1 MSILDENSSLPA
13 PSLIKWL
20 RSMPWFQLNVRRR
33 VTPVLSSLGIHAVI
47 VILLGMWILPILT
60 EGVNVPILDA
70 SFSPASKDANTNF
83 QQTEFEVTPDS
94 TAATPNASMAVAAV
108 DTPPPTPVTTSAVH
122 FRQQPR
128 VVAPT
133 LQTLNHLSDD
143 VLMAEVPI
151 LMSALP
157 IHEHRGE
164 TRVTEANGT
173 EDIASALHGE
183 LRSIASDGD
192 AIVVWMLDQ
201 SLSMQLDIKD
211 LAQRLLGTL
220 EAIEDDKSSKVM
232 HYVVAFG
239 DDLTLIQDST
249 IKAQEVARSIYGL
262 PADPSGIENTFQ
274 SVEWCVDN
282 LFNAHRWLRGKERQK
297 LLVLWTD
304 ESGDDYLRLEHTIQK
319 CLQANVRVDVIGPS
333 AVLGAQKGHMSF
345 LHPADNRIYQ
355 LPVHRGPDS
364 SFPQK
369 LSLGYWY
376 RGVPTNYDESFRGP
390 WPGSSAKYGGS
401 NFESLLS
408 GFSPYA
414 LTRLSRQTGG
424 RYTIYDRPA
433 DRSPFPL
440 EQVQDYLPDYRSITE
455 IEFMLRRQP
464 LRQIVLASAAE
475 TWKSNLTRYS
485 QPPITFRPSFSGEQP
500 VQYRRTTLPDKLRPA
515 VRRAWQTAQDVEK
528 ALAVFA
534 AAVSRPAFQPQTEYA
549 DRTDHAGPERKLNKS
564 SSGEENQDPPGNDS
578 SENNDQQTRTR
589 PSPDDE
595 SVTDADITV
604 LETDVNETLLEQ
616 LYRMEDSKRWR
627 AWCDLNIGRLLA
639 VSVRLREY
647 LITTNTLLANIDK
660 LNNDTNYVWL
670 TASDQLRGGA
680 PSAERTAIA
689 KRVLQRCID
698 DNPGTPWSLMA
709 TRELQDGFGVQLNQ
723 RYVPRPPP
731 SPSVPKPSRPQPPR
745 PTLPNL

>member
-1 MSILDENSSLPA
+1 
-13 PSLIKWL
+13 
-20 RSMPWFQLNVRRR
+20 
-33 VTPVLSSLGIHAVI
+33 VTLV
-47 VILLGMWILPILT
+47 
-60 EGVNVPILDA
+60 
-70 SFSPASKDANTNF
+70 
-83 QQTEFEVTPDS
+83 
-94 TAATPNASMAVAAV
+94 
-108 DTPPPTPVTTSAVH
+108 
-122 FRQQPR
+122 
-128 VVAPT
+128 
-133 LQTLNHLSDD
+133 
-143 VLMAEVPI
+143 
-151 LMSALP
+151 
-157 IHEHRGE
+157 
-164 TRVTEANGT
+164 
-173 EDIASALHGE
+173 
-183 LRSIASDGD
+183 
-192 AIVVWMLDQ
+192 
-201 SLSMQLDIKD
+201 
-211 LAQRLLGTL
+211 
-220 EAIEDDKSSKVM
+220 
-232 HYVVAFG
+232 
-239 DDLTLIQDST
+239 QDST
-249 IKAQEVARSIYGL
+249 IKAQVVARSIYGL

-282 LFNAHRWLRGKERQK
+282 LFNARRWLRGKERQK

-319 CLQANVRVDVIGPS
+319 CLRANVRVDVIGPS
-333 AVLGAQKGHMSF
+333 AVLGAQKGHMAF
-345 LHPADNRIYQ
+345 LHPADNRVYQ

-376 RGVPTNYDESFRGP
+376 RGVPSNYDETFRGS
-390 WPGSSAKYGGS
+390 WPGRSGQYGGS
-401 NFESLLS
+401 NLESLLS

-424 RYTIYDRPA
+424 RYTIYDRPS

-440 EQVQDYLPDYRSITE
+440 EQVRDYLPDYRSVAE

-500 VQYRRTTLPDKLRPA
+500 VQYRRTTLPSKLRPA
-515 VRRAWQTAQDVEK
+515 VRRAWETAQDVEK

-549 DRTDHAGPERKLNKS
+549 ARTD
-564 SSGEENQDPPGNDS
+564 DS
-578 SENNDQQTRTR
+578 STDGDSKDASDSKRQKTPRDESSEKADNRNQNRR
-589 PSPDDE
+589 SPEDE
-595 SVTDADITV
+595 SVTDADLSV
-604 LETDVNETLLEQ
+604 LEVDVNETLLEQ
-616 LYRMEDSKRWR
+616 LYRLEDSKRWR

-647 LITTNTLLANIDK
+647 LVTTNALLDNIDN

-680 PSAERTAIA
+680 PSAERTTIA

-709 TRELQDGFGVQLNQ
+709 ARELKDGFGVQLNQ
-723 RYVPRPPP
+723 RYIPRPPP
-731 SPSVPKPSRPQPPR
+731 SPPTVNRPRPPR

>member
-1 MSILDENSSLPA
+1 MSLLDENPSSPV
-13 PSLIKWL
+13 PSTHQWL
-20 RSMPWFQLNVRRR
+20 LSMPRFQETHRRR
-33 VTPVLSSLGIHAVI
+33 ILPFLSSLGIHT
-47 VILLGMWILPILT
+47 VILVILGTWILPVLT
-60 EGVNVPILDA
+60 EGVTVAIIDA
-70 SFSPASKDANTNF
+70 SFTPESADTHTNLDQTAVEITTNF
-83 QQTEFEVTPDS
+83 
-94 TAATPNASMAVAAV
+94 AAAVPNASMAAAAV
-108 DTPPPTPVTTSAVH
+108 DTPPPTPITASSVRI
-122 FRQQPR
+122 RQRPR
-128 VVAPT
+128 VLPPAMH
-133 LQTLNHLSDD
+133 TLNHLSDD
-143 VLMAEVPI
+143 VLMSEVPI

-164 TRVTEANGT
+164 TRVAEAQGT
-173 EDIASALHGE
+173 DEIASALHGD

-201 SLSMQLDIKD
+201 SLSMQLDIKA
-211 LAQRLLGTL
+211 LAQQLLGTL
-220 EAIEDDKSSKVM
+220 ESVERDKSSKMM

-239 DDLTLIQDST
+239 DDVTLIQDST
-249 IKAQEVARSIYGL
+249 IKAQAVARSIYGL

-282 LFNAHRWLRGKERQK
+282 LFNSHRWLRGKERQK

-304 ESGDDYLRLEHTIQK
+304 ESGDDYLRLEHTIRK

-345 LHPADNRIYQ
+345 LHPADNRVYQ

-376 RGVPTNYDESFRGP
+376 RGVPTNYNESFRGP
-390 WPGSSAKYGGS
+390 WPGSSARYGGS

-414 LTRLSRQTGG
+414 LTRLSRETGG

-440 EQVQDYLPDYRSITE
+440 EQVRDYLPDYRSVAE

-475 TWKSNLTRYS
+475 TWRSNLTRYS
-485 QPPITFRPSFSGEQP
+485 QPPLVFRPDFSGEQP
-500 VQYRRTTLPDKLRPA
+500 VQYRRTTLPNRLRPA
-515 VRRAWQTAQDVEK
+515 ISRAYATAKDVEK

-549 DRTDHAGPERKLNKS
+549 ARTDNARPER
-564 SSGEENQDPPGNDS
+564 QRNDS
-578 SENNDQQTRTR
+578 SARDENQEPAGDNPSEDSDQQNRTGS
-589 PSPDDE
+589 SPNGEPDTNSDM
-595 SVTDADITV
+595 SV

-647 LITTNTLLANIDK
+647 LITTNAL
-660 LNNDTNYVWL
+660 LNNMNGLNDDTNHVWL
-670 TASDQLRGGA
+670 TATDQLRGGA
-680 PSAERTAIA
+680 PSKDRAVIA
-689 KRVLQRCID
+689 RRVLQRCVD

-709 TRELQDGFGVQLNQ
+709 ARELKDGFGVQLNQ
-723 RYVPRPPP
+723 RFVPRPPP
-731 SPSVPKPSRPQPPR
+731 SPPTVGRPQPPR